1 MWLFID
7 HLEPEMLEKEY
18 AANKAFSIVEY
29 GTLIA
34 SNDRDKLIEDLPFT
48 EDKEDIVYVEI
59 PKDI

>member
-1 MWLFID
+1 MWLFLD
-7 HLEPEMLEKEY
+7 QSEPETLEREY
-18 AANKAFSIVEY
+18 ATKAFSIVEY

-34 SNDRDKLIEDLPFT
+34 SKDRNKLIEDLPFT